1 MVSSAISGISQKG
14 VSAVSSISG
23 RQNSQDSFGTDFSK
37 VMNASLQNRNS
48 GKTDSFG
55 VSGNTAK
62 GTAVVKQDNNVAKQD
77 NNVAK
82 QDKTTVVNNS
92 AATTVNDDNLKEDVA
107 QAVSDIKNKIK
118 ETMDVSDEDIE
129 NAMEQLG
136 IGIVDLLDPQSVTDL
151 VIALSG
157 NSDSLEFLTDAS
169 AVANLEDIINTV
181 DEVTQNLTETYN
193 IDITSVK
200 DIVKDFKNDSDE
212 AVASEQPVN
221 KQITDYQD
229 DKQNEKAVTEDTKE
243 SITDVI
249 AEKTEVKSEAA
260 FTDEKKNDSDTHLQD
275 KNNDGIEKITSDMT
289 QSIQKAFSEVV
300 DETSAVNEVDIVR
313 QVVEQI
319 KVTTTQQLSS
329 IEVMLNPENLG
340 KVHVAV
346 TAKQGIVTAQLT
358 AQNEQVKAALENQM
372 TALKEQFNNQ
382 GVKVEAVEITV
393 QSHGFESEQNLEGNN
408 SNQAQQEKKSHR
420 KLDLSSL
427 EGLDES
433 DMTSEEIRA
442 KDAIVNGNS
451 SVEYSA

>member
-77 NNVAK
+77 
-82 QDKTTVVNNS
+82 KTTVVNNYDT
-92 AATTVNDDNLKEDVA
+92 TTVNDDNLKEDVA

-200 DIVKDFKNDSDE
+200 DIVKDFENDSDE

-433 DMTSEEIRA
+433 DMTSDEIRA

>member
-77 NNVAK
+77 
-82 QDKTTVVNNS
+82 KTTVVNNYDT
-92 AATTVNDDNLKEDVA
+92 TTVNDDNLKEDVA

-181 DEVTQNLTETYN
+181 DEITQNLTETYN

-200 DIVKDFKNDSDE
+200 DIVKDFENDSDE

-249 AEKTEVKSEAA
+249 SENTEVKSEAA

>member
-77 NNVAK
+77 
-82 QDKTTVVNNS
+82 KTTVVNNS
-92 AATTVNDDNLKEDVA
+92 DTTTVNDDNLKEDVA

-169 AVANLEDIINTV
+169 AVANLQDIINTV

-200 DIVKDFKNDSDE
+200 DIVKDFENDSDE

-249 AEKTEVKSEAA
+249 AEKTEVKSEAV

-319 KVTTTQQLSS
+319 KVTTTQQFSS

>member
-77 NNVAK
+77 
-82 QDKTTVVNNS
+82 KTTVMNNS
-92 AATTVNDDNLKEDVA
+92 GTTTVNDDNLKEDVA
-107 QAVSDIKNKIK
+107 QAVSDIKDKIK

-169 AVANLEDIINTV
+169 VVANLEDIINTV

-200 DIVKDFKNDSDE
+200 DIVKDFENDSDK

-346 TAKQGIVTAQLT
+346 IAKQGIVTAQLT

-442 KDAIVNGNS
+442 KDAIINGNS

>member
-37 VMNASLQNRNS
+37 VMNASLHNRNS

-77 NNVAK
+77 
-82 QDKTTVVNNS
+82 KTTVVNNS
-92 AATTVNDDNLKEDVA
+92 ATTTVNDDNLKEDVA
-107 QAVSDIKNKIK
+107 QAVSDIKDKIK

-200 DIVKDFKNDSDE
+200 DIVKDFENDSDE

>member
-77 NNVAK
+77 
-82 QDKTTVVNNS
+82 KTTVVNNS
-92 AATTVNDDNLKEDVA
+92 ATTTVNDDNLKEDVA
-107 QAVSDIKNKIK
+107 QAVSDIKDKIK

-136 IGIVDLLDPQSVTDL
+136 IGIVDLLDSQSVTDL

-200 DIVKDFKNDSDE
+200 DIVKDFENDSDE

>member
-1 MVSSAISGISQKG
+1 MVSSAISGISQKS
-14 VSAVSSISG
+14 VSAVGSISG
-23 RQNSQDSFGTDFSK
+23 RQNSQDSYGTDFSK
-37 VMNASLQNRNS
+37 VMSASLQNAGQ
-48 GKTDSFG
+48 GKKDSFG
-55 VSGNTAK
+55 VSGNSVTET
-62 GTAVVKQDNNVAKQD
+62 TAVKQN

-82 QDKTTVVNNS
+82 QDKITTENKSDAVKASNEGK
-92 AATTVNDDNLKEDVA
+92 LKEDISK
-107 QAVSDIKNKIK
+107 AVSDIKDKIK
-118 ETMDVSDEDIE
+118 EAMDVSDEDIE
-129 NAMEQLG
+129 NAMGQLG
-136 IGIVDLLDPQSVTDL
+136 IGIADLLNPQIVTDL
-151 VIALSG
+151 VVTLSG

-169 AVANLEDIINTV
+169 AVAALEDILNVVKEI
-181 DEVTQNLTETYN
+181 TQNLTETYN
-193 IDITSVK
+193 VDITSVK
-200 DIVKDFKNDSDE
+200 DIVKDLDMTSDKNT
-212 AVASEQPVN
+212 V
-221 KQITDYQD
+221 DYQD
-229 DKQNEKAVTEDTKE
+229 DNRKSDNNLTADTAE

-249 AEKTEVKSEAA
+249 AEKTAVKGDNAA
-260 FTDEKKNDSDTHLQD
+260 TDEKKNDSDTHLQD
-275 KNNDGIEKITSDMT
+275 KSNGSIERIASDMT
-289 QSIQKAFSEVV
+289 QSIQKAFGEVMS
-300 DETSAVNEVDIVR
+300 ETSGVNEVDIVR

-319 KVTTTQQLSS
+319 KVTATQQLSS

>member
-77 NNVAK
+77 
-82 QDKTTVVNNS
+82 KTTVVNNS
-92 AATTVNDDNLKEDVA
+92 ATTTVNDDNLKEDVA
-107 QAVSDIKNKIK
+107 QAVSDIKDKIK

-200 DIVKDFKNDSDE
+200 DIVKDFENDSDE

-442 KDAIVNGNS
+442 KDAIVNGKS

>member
-1 MVSSAISGISQKG
+1 M
-14 VSAVSSISG
+14 
-23 RQNSQDSFGTDFSK
+23 
-37 VMNASLQNRNS
+37 
-48 GKTDSFG
+48 
-55 VSGNTAK
+55 
-62 GTAVVKQDNNVAKQD
+62 
-77 NNVAK
+77 
-82 QDKTTVVNNS
+82 NNS
-92 AATTVNDDNLKEDVA
+92 ATTTVNDDNLKEDVA
-107 QAVSDIKNKIK
+107 QAVSDIKDKIK

-200 DIVKDFKNDSDE
+200 DIVKDFENDSDE

-260 FTDEKKNDSDTHLQD
+260 FTDEKKNDPDTHLQD

>member
-77 NNVAK
+77 
-82 QDKTTVVNNS
+82 KTTVVNNS
-92 AATTVNDDNLKEDVA
+92 ATTTVNDDNLKEDVA
-107 QAVSDIKNKIK
+107 QAVSDIKDKIK

-200 DIVKDFKNDSDE
+200 DIVKDFENDSDE

-289 QSIQKAFSEVV
+289 QSIQKVFSEVV

>member
-77 NNVAK
+77 
-82 QDKTTVVNNS
+82 KTTVVNNS
-92 AATTVNDDNLKEDVA
+92 ATTTVNDDNLKEDVA
-107 QAVSDIKNKIK
+107 QAVSDIKDKIK

-129 NAMEQLG
+129 NALEQLG

-200 DIVKDFKNDSDE
+200 DIVKDFENDSDE

>member
-1 MVSSAISGISQKG
+1 M
-14 VSAVSSISG
+14 SAVSSISG

-77 NNVAK
+77 
-82 QDKTTVVNNS
+82 KTTVVNNS
-92 AATTVNDDNLKEDVA
+92 ATTTVNDDNLKEDVA
-107 QAVSDIKNKIK
+107 QAVSDIKDKIK

-200 DIVKDFKNDSDE
+200 DIVKDFQNDSDE

-260 FTDEKKNDSDTHLQD
+260 FTDEKKNDPDTHLQD

-313 QVVEQI
+313 QVIEQI

>member
-77 NNVAK
+77 
-82 QDKTTVVNNS
+82 KTTVVNNS
-92 AATTVNDDNLKEDVA
+92 ATTTVNDDNLKEDVA
-107 QAVSDIKNKIK
+107 QAVSDIKDKIK

-200 DIVKDFKNDSDE
+200 DIVKDFQNDSDE

-249 AEKTEVKSEAA
+249 AEKTEVKSETA
-260 FTDEKKNDSDTHLQD
+260 FTDEKKNDPDTHLQD

-313 QVVEQI
+313 QVIEQI

>member
-77 NNVAK
+77 
-82 QDKTTVVNNS
+82 KTTVVNNYDT
-92 AATTVNDDNLKEDVA
+92 TTVNDDNLKEDVA

-200 DIVKDFKNDSDE
+200 DIVKDFENDSDE

-300 DETSAVNEVDIVR
+300 DETSAVNEVDVVR

>member
-77 NNVAK
+77 
-82 QDKTTVVNNS
+82 KTTVVNNS
-92 AATTVNDDNLKEDVA
+92 ATTTVNDDNLKEDVA
-107 QAVSDIKNKIK
+107 QAVSDIKDKIK

-136 IGIVDLLDPQSVTDL
+136 IGIVDLLDPQNVTDL

-200 DIVKDFKNDSDE
+200 DIVKDFQNDSDE

-260 FTDEKKNDSDTHLQD
+260 FTDEKKNDPDTHLQD

>member
-77 NNVAK
+77 
-82 QDKTTVVNNS
+82 KTTVVNNS
-92 AATTVNDDNLKEDVA
+92 DTTTVNDDNLKEDVA

-200 DIVKDFKNDSDE
+200 DIVKDFENDSDE

>member
-77 NNVAK
+77 
-82 QDKTTVVNNS
+82 KTTVVNNS
-92 AATTVNDDNLKEDVA
+92 ATTTVNDDNLKEDVA
-107 QAVSDIKNKIK
+107 QAVSDIKDKIK

-200 DIVKDFKNDSDE
+200 DIVKDFENDSDE

-260 FTDEKKNDSDTHLQD
+260 FTDEKKNDPDTHLQD

-408 SNQAQQEKKSHR
+408 SNHAQQEKKSHR

>member
-77 NNVAK
+77 
-82 QDKTTVVNNS
+82 KTTVVNNS
-92 AATTVNDDNLKEDVA
+92 ATTTVNDDNLKEDVA
-107 QAVSDIKNKIK
+107 QAVSDIKDKIK

-200 DIVKDFKNDSDE
+200 DIVKDFENDSDE

-260 FTDEKKNDSDTHLQD
+260 FTDEKKNDSETHLQD

>member
-77 NNVAK
+77 
-82 QDKTTVVNNS
+82 KTTVVNNS
-92 AATTVNDDNLKEDVA
+92 ATTTVNDDNLKEDVE
-107 QAVSDIKNKIK
+107 QAVSDIKDKIK

-200 DIVKDFKNDSDE
+200 DIVKDFQNDSDE

-260 FTDEKKNDSDTHLQD
+260 FTDEKKNDPDTHLQD

-313 QVVEQI
+313 QVIEQI

>member
-37 VMNASLQNRNS
+37 VMSASLQNRNS

-77 NNVAK
+77 
-82 QDKTTVVNNS
+82 KTTVVNNS
-92 AATTVNDDNLKEDVA
+92 ATTTVNDDNLKEDVA
-107 QAVSDIKNKIK
+107 QAVSDIKDKIK

-200 DIVKDFKNDSDE
+200 DIVKDFQNDSDE

-260 FTDEKKNDSDTHLQD
+260 FTDEKKNDPDTHLQD

-313 QVVEQI
+313 QVIEQI

>member
-77 NNVAK
+77 
-82 QDKTTVVNNS
+82 KTTVVNNS
-92 AATTVNDDNLKEDVA
+92 ATTTVNDDNLKEDVA
-107 QAVSDIKNKIK
+107 QAVSDIKDKIK

-136 IGIVDLLDPQSVTDL
+136 IGIIDLLDPQSVTDL

-200 DIVKDFKNDSDE
+200 DIVKDFQNDSDE

-260 FTDEKKNDSDTHLQD
+260 FTDEKKNDPDTHLQD

-313 QVVEQI
+313 QVIEQI

>member
-62 GTAVVKQDNNVAKQD
+62 ETAVVKQD

-92 AATTVNDDNLKEDVA
+92 ATTTVNDDNLKEDVA
-107 QAVSDIKNKIK
+107 QAVSDIKDKIK

-200 DIVKDFKNDSDE
+200 DIVKDFQNDSDE

-260 FTDEKKNDSDTHLQD
+260 FTDEKKNDPDTHLQD

>member
-77 NNVAK
+77 
-82 QDKTTVVNNS
+82 KTTVVNNS
-92 AATTVNDDNLKEDVA
+92 ATTTVNDDNLKEDVA
-107 QAVSDIKNKIK
+107 QAVSDIKDKIK

-200 DIVKDFKNDSDE
+200 DIVKDFQNDSDE

-260 FTDEKKNDSDTHLQD
+260 FTDEKKNDPDTHLQD
-275 KNNDGIEKITSDMT
+275 KNNDGIEKITLDMT

-313 QVVEQI
+313 QVIEQI

>member
-77 NNVAK
+77 
-82 QDKTTVVNNS
+82 KTTVVNNS
-92 AATTVNDDNLKEDVA
+92 ATTTVNDDNLKEDVA
-107 QAVSDIKNKIK
+107 QAVSDIKDKIK

-200 DIVKDFKNDSDE
+200 DIVKDFQNDSDE

-260 FTDEKKNDSDTHLQD
+260 FTDEKKNDPDTHLQD

-442 KDAIVNGNS
+442 KAAIVNGNS

>member
-77 NNVAK
+77 
-82 QDKTTVVNNS
+82 KTTVVNNS
-92 AATTVNDDNLKEDVA
+92 ATTTVNDDNLKEDLA
-107 QAVSDIKNKIK
+107 QAVSDIKDKIK

-200 DIVKDFKNDSDE
+200 DIVKDFQNDSDE

-260 FTDEKKNDSDTHLQD
+260 FTDEKKNDPDTHLQD

-313 QVVEQI
+313 QVIEQI

>member
-77 NNVAK
+77 
-82 QDKTTVVNNS
+82 KTTVVNNS
-92 AATTVNDDNLKEDVA
+92 ATTTVNDDNLKEDVA
-107 QAVSDIKNKIK
+107 QAVSDIKDKIK

-200 DIVKDFKNDSDE
+200 DIVKDFENDSDE

-275 KNNDGIEKITSDMT
+275 KNNNGIEKITSDMT

>member
-77 NNVAK
+77 
-82 QDKTTVVNNS
+82 KTTVVNNS
-92 AATTVNDDNLKEDVA
+92 ATTTVNDDNLKEDVA
-107 QAVSDIKNKIK
+107 QAVSDIKDKIK

-200 DIVKDFKNDSDE
+200 DIVKDFENDSDE

-260 FTDEKKNDSDTHLQD
+260 FTDEKKNDSDTYLQD

-372 TALKEQFNNQ
+372 TALKEQLNNQ

>member
-77 NNVAK
+77 
-82 QDKTTVVNNS
+82 KTTVVNNS
-92 AATTVNDDNLKEDVA
+92 ATTTVNDDNLKEDVA
-107 QAVSDIKNKIK
+107 QAVSDIKDKIK

-200 DIVKDFKNDSDE
+200 DIVKDFENDSDE

-420 KLDLSSL
+420 KFDLSSL

>member
-55 VSGNTAK
+55 VLGNTAK

-77 NNVAK
+77 
-82 QDKTTVVNNS
+82 KTTVVNNS
-92 AATTVNDDNLKEDVA
+92 ATTTVNDDNLKEDVA
-107 QAVSDIKNKIK
+107 QAVSDIKDKIK

-200 DIVKDFKNDSDE
+200 DIVKDFENDSDE

>member
-14 VSAVSSISG
+14 VSAVSSVSG
-23 RQNSQDSFGTDFSK
+23 RQNQQESSGTDFSK
-37 VMNASLQNRNS
+37 VMNASLQNHSS

-55 VSGNTAK
+55 MSGNTASEVNSAIKDNGSVKK
-62 GTAVVKQDNNVAKQD
+62 GTTSVG
-77 NNVAK
+77 
-82 QDKTTVVNNS
+82 NS
-92 AATTVNDDNLKEDVA
+92 QKAGTDTDNLKKNIT
-107 QAVSDIKNKIK
+107 QAADDIKNKIK
-118 ETMDVSDEDIE
+118 ETMNVSDEDIE
-129 NAMEQLG
+129 DAMEQLG
-136 IGIVDLLDPQSVTDL
+136 MGVIDLFDTQRVTDL
-151 VIALSG
+151 VVTLSG
-157 NSDSLEFLTDAS
+157 NGDALEFLTDTS
-169 AVANLEDIINTV
+169 AAAMLEDIINTV
-181 DEVTQNLTETYN
+181 TGITQNLTEAYN
-193 IDITSVK
+193 IDVTAVRNIIENSEIPEDETFVSNQV
-200 DIVKDFKNDSDE
+200 SDKPN
-212 AVASEQPVN
+212 V
-221 KQITDYQD
+221 DYQKDKNNDESVTD
-229 DKQNEKAVTEDTKE
+229 DVQKNI
-243 SITDVI
+243 SDVI
-249 AEKTEVKSEAA
+249 AEKTEIKSESQSAN
-260 FTDEKKNDSDTHLQD
+260 EKNSNSDTHLQSKTD
-275 KNNDGIEKITSDMT
+275 DGIEKITSDMT

-300 DETSAVNEVDIVR
+300 DETSVVNEADVVR

-319 KVTTTQQLSS
+319 KVTATQQLSS

-346 TAKQGIVTAQLT
+346 TAKQGVVTAQLT

>member
-77 NNVAK
+77 
-82 QDKTTVVNNS
+82 KTTVVNNS
-92 AATTVNDDNLKEDVA
+92 ATTTVNDDNLKEDVA
-107 QAVSDIKNKIK
+107 QAVSDIKDKIK

-200 DIVKDFKNDSDE
+200 DIVKDFQNDSDE

-260 FTDEKKNDSDTHLQD
+260 FTDEKKNDPDTHLQD

-329 IEVMLNPENLG
+329 IEIMLNPENLG

>member
-77 NNVAK
+77 
-82 QDKTTVVNNS
+82 KTTVVNNS
-92 AATTVNDDNLKEDVA
+92 ATTTVNDDNLKEDVA
-107 QAVSDIKNKIK
+107 QAVSDIKDKIK

-200 DIVKDFKNDSDE
+200 DIVKDFENDSDE

-249 AEKTEVKSEAA
+249 AEKTEVKSEAV

>member
-77 NNVAK
+77 
-82 QDKTTVVNNS
+82 KTTVVNNS
-92 AATTVNDDNLKEDVA
+92 ATTTVNDDNLKEDVA
-107 QAVSDIKNKIK
+107 QAVSDIKDKIK

-200 DIVKDFKNDSDE
+200 DIVKDFENDSDE

-249 AEKTEVKSEAA
+249 TEKTEVKSEAA

>member
-77 NNVAK
+77 
-82 QDKTTVVNNS
+82 KTTVVNNS
-92 AATTVNDDNLKEDVA
+92 ATTTVNDDNLKEDVA
-107 QAVSDIKNKIK
+107 QAVSDIKDKIK

-200 DIVKDFKNDSDE
+200 DIVKNFENDSDE

>member
-62 GTAVVKQDNNVAKQD
+62 GTAVVKQDNNVAKQ
-77 NNVAK
+77 N
-82 QDKTTVVNNS
+82 KTTVVNNS
-92 AATTVNDDNLKEDVA
+92 ATTTVNDDNLKEDVA
-107 QAVSDIKNKIK
+107 QAVSDIKDKIK

-200 DIVKDFKNDSDE
+200 DIVKDFENDSDE

-229 DKQNEKAVTEDTKE
+229 DKQNEKAVTEDTQE

>member
-77 NNVAK
+77 
-82 QDKTTVVNNS
+82 KTTVVNNYDT
-92 AATTVNDDNLKEDVA
+92 TTVNDDNLKEDVA

-118 ETMDVSDEDIE
+118 KTMDVSDEDIE

-200 DIVKDFKNDSDE
+200 DIVKDFENDSDE

-249 AEKTEVKSEAA
+249 AEKTEVKSEAV